1 VHVERTPRRFW
12 PRSALAAIAGR
23 GLGSVPPP
31 MLVVAGIVSVQIGS
45 ALAKLLFP
53 IAGALGV
60 VTLRLV
66 FAAAVLLVA
75 WRPSLRMTRR
85 AWLVVVAF
93 GAVLGVMNAMFLRGH
108 QPRPARCHGD
118 YRVPR
123 AAGAGAGRFAPLA

>member
-1 VHVERTPRRFW
+1 MGASHVRGMTQVSGSGFGCFEGSGHVVTVHVERTPRRFW
-12 PRSALAAIAGR
+12 PRSALVAIAGR

-31 MLVVAGIVSVQIGS
+31 MLVVAGIVSLQLGA

-66 FAAAVLLVA
+66 LSGAVMLVA

-85 AWLVVVAF
+85 AWLVIVAF
-93 GAVLGVMNAMFLRGH
+93 GTVLGSMNAMF
-108 QPRPARCHGD
+108 
-118 YRVPR
+118 YE
-123 AAGAGAGRFAPLA
+123 